1 MNCYLRMLQEQS
13 DGQLWCPSSFFW
25 PKLEAGGH
33 AAVHRWA
40 RRAAV
45 NVASCDAL
53 VVPLHLEGCH
63 WSLAV
68 MRIELRHILYL
79 DSLGMPAPDLLQ
91 SRLSEFVSKEDPAL
105 SGLWQLLVVN
115 KTPKQLNSSDC
126 GIFVLAYAECIAKG
140 RPLRVDASIN
150 AINSKADCQ
159 HQQHTFGVKA
169 MQVHA
174 LLRHG
179 LVVFIALMSYSDQ
192 ADLPMSQRWR
202 DEMKAKL
209 ASIDTDKLTP
219 EQKKKFRALWRRVEG
234 TSGSDQRRFNARFF
248 FKFSCSGC
256 PGACSSSLAYQA
268 LGYSCTATVTREP
281 WHGSKPGPW
290 YEFWPSMASQRYKY

>member
-179 LVVFIALMSYSDQ
+179 LVVFIALCPAFEM
-192 ADLPMSQRWR
+192 AGR
-202 DEMKAKL
+202 DEGKTGQHRYGQAYTRAEEEVPGAL
-209 ASIDTDKLTP
+209 APGGRHI
-219 EQKKKFRALWRRVEG
+219 
-234 TSGSDQRRFNARFF
+234 RRFNARFF